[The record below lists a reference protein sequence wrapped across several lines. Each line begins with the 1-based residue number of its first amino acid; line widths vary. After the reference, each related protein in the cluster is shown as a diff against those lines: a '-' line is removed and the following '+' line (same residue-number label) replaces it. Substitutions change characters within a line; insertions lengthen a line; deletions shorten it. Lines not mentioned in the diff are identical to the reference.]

1 VGLRK
6 ISGVKLLVALI
17 GLVLVAGCAHRRAFD
32 FALIGDVPYTDEAA
46 TNAFPNMIE
55 EINAAD
61 LAFVIHDGDIKHGDS
76 PCTDQVFRE
85 RLAQFETFEHP
96 LFYIF
101 GDNEWQDCGSNK
113 TNKFDPMERL
123 GKLRE
128 MFCQGESSLGRH
140 KMALTRQNAAY
151 PENIRWQYGDVMFGG
166 FNIPGPANDY
176 GKPEFAARNAANS
189 AWLRESFAVAKKE
202 NVRGIML
209 VIQANPHF
217 ELGTTNQVRRGFNE
231 WLKVLEEQTVAFRRP
246 VVLVHGDTHYFR
258 IDKPLVSNKTKG
270 RVQHFT
276 RLETFGHPDVHWVRA
291 RVDPQDANLFSFRVE
306 LVKRNLNEAE
316 K

>member
-1 VGLRK
+1 
-6 ISGVKLLVALI
+6 
-17 GLVLVAGCAHRRAFD
+17 
-32 FALIGDVPYTDEAA
+32 
-46 TNAFPNMIE
+46 M
-55 EINAAD
+55 
-61 LAFVIHDGDIKHGDS
+61 
-76 PCTDQVFRE
+76 
-85 RLAQFETFEHP
+85 
-96 LFYIF
+96 
-101 GDNEWQDCGSNK
+101 
-113 TNKFDPMERL
+113 
-123 GKLRE
+123 
-128 MFCQGESSLGRH
+128 
-140 KMALTRQNAAY
+140 
-151 PENIRWQYGDVMFGG
+151 
-166 FNIPGPANDY
+166 
-176 GKPEFAARNAANS
+176 
-189 AWLRESFAVAKKE
+189 AKKE